1 MAPAIALPCQTGCY
15 SVSNLTSEGLR
26 ALPLFFMSV
35 FTTVTPDQLQA
46 WLQRYPLGELL
57 ELKGIA
63 SGITNTNYFVTTS
76 AGRYVLTL
84 FEKNSAD
91 ELPYFLDLM
100 AHLADHGIPCPH
112 PVANVD
118 GHYLGALN
126 GKPAAL
132 VSCLRGGSLETP
144 NPVHCTEMGAVLARM
159 HLAGQSFPQ
168 SMENPRGPHWW
179 NTTAATV
186 LPFLDG
192 EQRALLERELA
203 YQAEFRHLALPRG
216 VIHADMFRDNV
227 LFDGDKLTGL
237 IDFYYAC
244 NDVLA
249 YDLAITVNDWCVNA
263 DGNLDE
269 ARFQAMLN
277 GYHAVRP
284 LIEAEREAWP
294 ALLRAAALRFWLSRL
309 YDLHHPQ
316 PGELTHAKDPEH
328 FRRILALRIQNY
340 EKLKA
345 TWVECH

>member
-1 MAPAIALPCQTGCY
+1 
-15 SVSNLTSEGLR
+15 
-26 ALPLFFMSV
+26 MSV
-35 FTTVTPDQLQA
+35 FTTVTPEQLEV
-46 WLQRYPLGELL
+46 WLRQYPLGELR

-63 SGITNTNYFVTTS
+63 SGITNTNYFVTTDN
-76 AGRYVLTL
+76 GRYVLTL
-84 FEKNSAD
+84 FEKNSAE

-112 PVANVD
+112 PIASNT
-118 GHYLGALN
+118 GAYLGELC

-144 NPVHCTEMGAVLARM
+144 SAAHCAEMGRVLAQM
-159 HLAGQSFPQ
+159 HLAGQDFAQ

-186 LPFLDG
+186 MPFLDT
-192 EQRALLERELA
+192 EQRTLLEQELA
-203 YQAEFRHLALPRG
+203 YQASFRHSELPRG

-227 LFDGDKLTGL
+227 LFDGEQLTGL

-263 DGNLDE
+263 DGTLDE
-269 ARFQAMLN
+269 ARLKAMLAAYQ
-277 GYHAVRP
+277 GIRP
-284 LIEAEREAWP
+284 LTEAEQRAWP

-309 YDLHHPQ
+309 YDKHHPQ
-316 PGELTHAKDPEH
+316 
-328 FRRILALRIQNY
+328 
-340 EKLKA
+340 
-345 TWVECH
+345 